1 MPRKSIAVVVAMR
14 RELEP
19 MLAGVRGHRANGVE
33 FFELQHAVVAI
44 GGIGRNA
51 ARQAAEAVVKRFEP
65 TALISAGI
73 AGALKATLRVG
84 DVVEGSEIV
93 DAESGARFKVTGG
106 KSVIVTVSS
115 VSGSKEKRLLADRYD
130 ADVVDM
136 ESAAVVEVAQEHG
149 IECKAIKAISDELDF
164 VMPPVAGF
172 VDANG
177 KFETARFAAY
187 VAMRPKWWSAVRH
200 LNANS
205 RTASVNLSHAVGHLI
220 KSHVNNSQ
228 EEKVPRA

>member
-1 MPRKSIAVVVAMR
+1 MPRKSIAFVVAMR

-19 MLAGVRGHRANGVE
+19 VLTRIRGQRANGVE
-33 FFELQHAVVAI
+33 FFEFEQAVIVV
-44 GGIGRNA
+44 GGIGRSA
-51 ARQAAEAVVKRFEP
+51 ARRAAEVVVERYNP
-65 TALISAGI
+65 TTLISAGI

-93 DAESGARFKVTGG
+93 DAESGARFKVSGG
-106 KSVIVTVSS
+106 TSLIVTVSS
-115 VSGSKEKRLLADRYD
+115 VSASEEKRLLSDRYQ

-136 ESAAVVEVAQEHG
+136 ESAAVAEVAQEHG

-177 KFETARFAAY
+177 KFKTVRFAAY
-187 VAMRPKWWSAVRH
+187 VAMRPKWWSAVQH

-205 RTASVNLSHAVGHLI
+205 RTASMNLSHAVGHLI
-220 KSHVNNSQ
+220 DSHVNNRQ